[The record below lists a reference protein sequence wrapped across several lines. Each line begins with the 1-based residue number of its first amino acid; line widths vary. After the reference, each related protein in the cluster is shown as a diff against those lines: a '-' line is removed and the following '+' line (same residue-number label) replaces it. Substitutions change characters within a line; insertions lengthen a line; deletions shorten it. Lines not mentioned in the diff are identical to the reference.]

1 MVTGKNREN
10 IPSWSCTSFA
20 KKGKEN
26 CTDSK
31 TIREEM
37 VKEAFVDSYKL
48 LCSNTKFESDEL
60 FDIIKQTMNDDN
72 TQEKLEKLTEQYSNI
87 KSKKSKLIDLM
98 VEEKISAEDY
108 SEKAEK
114 YNKKLDTLKTKI
126 EQIRLVAEDR
136 KSISDGLIKMK
147 ELLNSKDI
155 MEEFDQEIFNAL
167 VDYVIIGGYDE
178 NGMKDQYLIRF
189 ILKREFDLSIPKE
202 IPNKSLLSKIIK
214 LIVKAKMYFLI
225 L

>member
-1 MVTGKNREN
+1 M
-10 IPSWSCTSFA
+10 
-20 KKGKEN
+20 
-26 CTDSK
+26 
-31 TIREEM
+31 
-37 VKEAFVDSYKL
+37 
-48 LCSNTKFESDEL
+48 
-60 FDIIKQTMNDDN
+60 
-72 TQEKLEKLTEQYSNI
+72 
-87 KSKKSKLIDLM
+87 
-98 VEEKISAEDY
+98 
-108 SEKAEK
+108 
-114 YNKKLDTLKTKI
+114 DTLKTKI

>member
-10 IPSWSCTSFA
+10 IPSWSCTSFS
-20 KKGKEN
+20 KNGKEN

-60 FDIIKQTMNDDN
+60 FDIIKQAMNDDN

-98 VEEKISAEDY
+98 VEEKYLQKIIV
-108 SEKAEK
+108 
-114 YNKKLDTLKTKI
+114 KKL
-126 EQIRLVAEDR
+126 
-136 KSISDGLIKMK
+136 KSITKNWIH
-147 ELLNSKDI
+147 
-155 MEEFDQEIFNAL
+155 
-167 VDYVIIGGYDE
+167 
-178 NGMKDQYLIRF
+178 
-189 ILKREFDLSIPKE
+189 
-202 IPNKSLLSKIIK
+202 
-214 LIVKAKMYFLI
+214 
-225 L
+225 